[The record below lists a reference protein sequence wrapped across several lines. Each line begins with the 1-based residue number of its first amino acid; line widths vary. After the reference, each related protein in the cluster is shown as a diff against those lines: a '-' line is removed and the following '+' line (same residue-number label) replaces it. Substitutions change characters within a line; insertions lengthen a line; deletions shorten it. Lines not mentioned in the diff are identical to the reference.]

1 MKLDIVILLMIRG
14 TEILVQNVSPRKID
28 DILDR
33 LERNLLESKQDELLL
48 SEQWSRPVEIK
59 IKSKLQ

>member
-1 MKLDIVILLMIRG
+1 MKLDIVILLMLRG
-14 TEILVQNVSPRKID
+14 TEILGKNAFPQKID

-33 LERNLLESKQDELLL
+33 IERKLLESKQDELLL